1 MVALVRGLLSFRLM
15 TMRPTIWRTLFDANL
30 PGSLAAAI
38 GLLVLRLGAGG
49 LMLFAHGWGKL
60 ANFGERAANF
70 RDPIGLGPEL
80 SLTLTVFSEVVC
92 AGLVMLGLATR
103 LASIPLVIT
112 MAVIVFIV
120 HGNDPFRQQELPL
133 LFGLAFLALL
143 FTGPGKL
150 SLDAL
155 ISKRF

>member
-1 MVALVRGLLSFRLM
+1 MFL
-15 TMRPTIWRTLFDANL
+15 NL
-30 PGSLAAAI
+30 
-38 GLLVLRLGAGG
+38 
-49 LMLFAHGWGKL
+49 
-60 ANFGERAANF
+60 

-80 SLTLTVFSEVVC
+80 SLALTIFAEAFC
-92 AGLVMLGLATR
+92 AGLVMVGLATR

-120 HGNDPFRQQELPL
+120 HADDPFRQQELPL
-133 LFGLAFLALL
+133 LFGFAFAALA